1 MFPFEETNSMAIFV
15 VAVQKK
21 YKVAVGLLFAV
32 LPRKNE
38 NHRASSTGSWRLSEE
53 GRRVEKRWT
62 KEREGKGGGRN
73 ERVNLE
79 EVVETVG
86 NYGESNRSQP
96 AIGLKQTPKARV
108 AISINDDIE
117 PFQTSTLAH
126 IITL

>member
-15 VAVQKK
+15 VPRIKKK

-38 NHRASSTGSWRLSEE
+38 DHQAGSTGSWRLREE

-62 KEREGKGGGRN
+62 KEREGKSGGRN

-86 NYGESNRSQP
+86 NYGEV
-96 AIGLKQTPKARV
+96 GRV
-108 AISINDDIE
+108 ALQYYPCPS
-117 PFQTSTLAH
+117 AC
-126 IITL
+126 